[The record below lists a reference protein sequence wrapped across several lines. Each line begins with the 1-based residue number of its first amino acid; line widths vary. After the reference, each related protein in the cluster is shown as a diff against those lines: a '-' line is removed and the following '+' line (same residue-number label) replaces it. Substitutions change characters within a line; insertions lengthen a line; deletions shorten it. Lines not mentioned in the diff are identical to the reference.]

1 MNNSII
7 TTLIEKLSHA
17 EINIYL
23 VKFNAKSEKN
33 NNAVLLPGDIN
44 VALMEDYRR
53 YLYGFKDR
61 ETKTYNPNGNGN
73 DVLPE
78 LMLSAI
84 EKRWSFIYNAIN
96 KTGNLSQEDVDDLNN
111 QEKLS
116 YSNEELN
123 LYVTEIKD
131 TRDNTYCY
139 FVSKYQNIQ
148 KVLKYKKLFLEEN
161 GQLKEKESSKALTI
175 NWNVDVA
182 ILDDH
187 VYLLSE
193 TGFNSIFDY
202 DENLKEIAM
211 KTAKERISKW
221 KIFYDNDKFCNLLNN
236 KYAYRGIAKI
246 SKDNHYLAAIES
258 FDPKT
263 LKSRILEKCG
273 DVFSEEDFKDDL
285 LNVTKSNGKKIINL
299 ISKELKYN
307 IFENKVEV

>member
-1 MNNSII
+1 MNDII
-7 TTLIEKLSHA
+7 DKLINKLNNA

-44 VALMEDYRR
+44 AALIKDYER
-53 YLYGFKDR
+53 YLHEFIDT
-61 ETKTYNPNGNGN
+61 ETKTYNPNGNSN
-73 DVLPE
+73 DVLPQ
-78 LMLSAI
+78 LMLCAI
-84 EKRWSFIYNAIN
+84 EKRWKFIYNAIN
-96 KTGNLSQEDVDDLNN
+96 KTGNLSQKDVDALNN

-116 YSNEELN
+116 YNNGELN

-131 TRDNTYCY
+131 TRDNKYCY

-148 KVLKYKKLFLEEN
+148 KVLKFKKLFLEEN
-161 GQLKEKESSKALTI
+161 GQLKEKESRKALII
-175 NWNVDVA
+175 NWNVDVI
-182 ILDDH
+182 ILDDY
-187 VYLLSE
+187 VYLLNE
-193 TGFNSIFDY
+193 TEFNSIFNY

-211 KTAKERISKW
+211 KTAKEHISKW
-221 KIFYDNDKFCNLLNN
+221 KIFYSNEKFCNLLNY
-236 KYAYRGIAKI
+236 KYGYRGIAKI
-246 SKDNHYLAAIES
+246 SEDNHYLTAIES

-285 LNVTKSNGKKIINL
+285 LNVTKNNGKKIINL

-307 IFENKVEV
+307 IFEDKAEK